1 MRSLRVMRFRVSLKP
16 GSPAESLGNPDIL
29 PFLVVLR
36 HGMAAPAR
44 VLAGLWQRQK
54 RRLLIGVASLLPIFM
69 TLRAEAEDIG
79 DAMTWAL
86 RTDTSLKSDIWRQKA
101 TEARLRGSI
110 EAFLPTIEY
119 QQQTIINSHLVYSPT
134 MPVLPNDSFARREPD
149 QYGVQATLPLFDG
162 FRRYN
167 TYQAARLAV
176 EAGHFIT
183 RNARQQVM
191 LDAATAYLA
200 VVRDR
205 TIVAYRSEQ
214 LAAIERMKT
223 MTEKRYELR
232 DNTMTDVSLA
242 QSRVEGARIALEA
255 ARSDLASSETEF
267 RRITGNAPGRF
278 TVPRAPDSV
287 LPRSREELRTALIA
301 ENPQLAAARLDAK
314 AAKYQAE
321 AVKSELL
328 PTVNLVGSYGQADH
342 QTPFTPKIN
351 DSTIKLQVRIPLYQ
365 PGAYSHIEEAKA
377 LAIQK
382 NYDVIDGERKTVS
395 SAESL
400 FDTRRSLIRQTAE
413 ASARVSAMRKA
424 VAGYR
429 IEQDAGYRTIVD
441 TLNALN
447 ELTEAQVFVAQMAYT
462 RDKATFMLAAALGRL
477 DDEERVAVR

>member
-1 MRSLRVMRFRVSLKP
+1 MRSLRVMRFLGALKP
-16 GSPAESLGNPDIL
+16 GFPADPPGNTDIQ
-29 PFLVVLR
+29 PIRVALR
-36 HGMAAPAR
+36 RGMVDPAH
-44 VLAGLWQRQK
+44 VLADLWQRQK
-54 RRLLIGVASLLPIFM
+54 HRLLIGVAMVLPAFL
-69 TLRAEAEDIG
+69 TPVARAEDIG
-79 DAMTWAL
+79 DAMSWAL

-110 EAFLPTIEY
+110 EAFLPTVEY
-119 QQQTIINSHLVYSPT
+119 QQQTILNSHLVYSPT

-167 TYQAARLAV
+167 TYQAAKLAV
-176 EAGHFIT
+176 EAGRFVT

-205 TIVAYRSEQ
+205 AIASYRSEQ
-214 LAAIERMKT
+214 LASIQRMKT

-232 DNTMTDVSLA
+232 DNTMTDVALA

-255 ARSDLASSETEF
+255 AKSDLASSETEF

-278 TVPRAPDSV
+278 AVPRAPDSV
-287 LPRSREELRTALIA
+287 LPRSREELRIVLIA

-321 AVKSELL
+321 AAKSELL

-342 QTPFTPKIN
+342 QTPFTPKI
-351 DSTIKLQVRIPLYQ
+351 DDTTIKLQVRIPLYQ

-382 NYDVIDGERKTVS
+382 NYDVIDGEKKTVS
-395 SAESL
+395 NAESL

-413 ASARVSAMRKA
+413 ASARVAAMRKA

-441 TLNALN
+441 TLNAVN

>member
-1 MRSLRVMRFRVSLKP
+1 MRSLRVMRFHGSLKP
-16 GSPAESLGNPDIL
+16 DSSAESHGNTGIL
-29 PFLVVLR
+29 PFRVTLWR
-36 HGMAAPAR
+36 GMAAPAR
-44 VLAGLWQRQK
+44 GIAELWQRQN
-54 RRLLIGVASLLPIFM
+54 RCLLTVVASFLPIIV
-69 TLRAEAEDIG
+69 TPAARAEDIG
-79 DAMTWAL
+79 EAMTWAL
-86 RTDTSLKSDIWRQKA
+86 RTDTSLKSDTWRQKA

-110 EAFLPTIEY
+110 EAFLPTVEY

-162 FRRYN
+162 FKRYN
-167 TYQAARLAV
+167 TYQAAKLAV
-176 EAGHFIT
+176 EAGRFVT

-200 VVRDR
+200 VARDR
-205 TIVAYRSEQ
+205 AIVAYRAQQ
-214 LAAIERMKT
+214 LAAVERTRT

-255 ARSDLASSETEF
+255 AKSDLASSETEF
-267 RRITGNAPGRF
+267 RRITGNTPGRF
-278 TVPRAPDSV
+278 TVPRAPDGV
-287 LPRSREELRTALIA
+287 LPRSREELRLALLS

-342 QTPFTPKIN
+342 QTPYTPKIN

-382 NYDVIDGERKTVS
+382 NYDVIDGEKKTVS
-395 SAESL
+395 NAESL

-413 ASARVSAMRKA
+413 AEARVSAMRKA

-477 DDEERVAVR
+477 DDQERVAVR